1 MNEIEYPILIKSQAH
16 RNQFVTLLFG
26 MFIGLA
32 CFILSFYLW
41 QQYQIY
47 IMIFSMIS
55 VLTIS
60 ISIFKYFEPQY
71 CLGLTDDKLF
81 YYHRQGKWSIS
92 WSNIQLVHHPKGN
105 DGLEQRDINFIGI
118 KLRSYDCETNTI
130 SPRLANHLLHE
141 QNNLLILAF
150 QNNEIE
156 VEQTQIN
163 LAPFKTSSGQEITGP
178 IAAWLHQMKILRRI
192 YGYDLYIPIN
202 CFNSPADQIISLF
215 KKNQQRAISS
225 INDIKLYQNNIND

>member
-16 RNQFVTLLFG
+16 RNQFSTMLLG
-26 MFIGLA
+26 VLLA
-32 CFILSFYLW
+32 LSCIISSFYLW
-41 QQYQIY
+41 QAYQVHI
-47 IMIFSMIS
+47 IIFSLIS
-55 VLTIS
+55 VLIIS
-60 ISIFKYFEPQY
+60 ISILKYFEPQY

-105 DGLEQRDINFIGI
+105 SDLEERNINFIGI
-118 KLRSYDCETNTI
+118 KLRSYDCDTNTI
-130 SPRLANHLLHE
+130 TPRLANHLLHE

-150 QNNEIE
+150 QNNQVE

-163 LAPFKTSSGQEITGP
+163 FSPFKTSQGKEITGP
-178 IAAWLHQMKILRRI
+178 TAAWLHQMKILRQI

-202 CFNSPADQIISLF
+202 SFNSPSEQIISLF

-225 INDIKLYQNNIND
+225 INNIKLYQNNINE